1 MRDQFPTDLR
11 NLKNGFGGQAL
22 VGFTTSG
29 EIGSRE
35 GDLANCHHLTNNV
48 FVVYDKLLIKKT

>member
-1 MRDQFPTDLR
+1 MQEKFPEDLSI
-11 NLKNGFGGQAL
+11 LKKGFGGSTI

-29 EIGSRE
+29 EIGSKE

-48 FVVYDKLLIKKT
+48 FVFYDKLLIKK